1 MEGSRTTAV
10 VGETS
15 SILGN
20 IINNELTP
28 DPLVMH
34 FLVVLKSKLVY
45 NNIKGLT
52 QYIRTCLRYR
62 LNYSLWPWV

>member
-28 DPLVMH
+28 DPLV
-34 FLVVLKSKLVY
+34 VLKSKRIY

-52 QYIRTCLRYR
+52 Q
-62 LNYSLWPWV
+62 